1 MLPVYV
7 TNSCH
12 LIVQQSLRS
21 TLSVGYLL
29 LVVATLI
36 AVFDLVDGR
45 DGLNPVMVCLLGAG
59 ASMVIA
65 DACAGSRKA

>member
-1 MLPVYV
+1 M
-7 TNSCH
+7 
-12 LIVQQSLRS
+12 RS
-21 TLSVGYLL
+21 TLSIGYLL

-45 DGLNPVMVCLLGAG
+45 DGLNPLMVCLLGAG

-65 DACAGSRKA
+65 DACAGSRSA